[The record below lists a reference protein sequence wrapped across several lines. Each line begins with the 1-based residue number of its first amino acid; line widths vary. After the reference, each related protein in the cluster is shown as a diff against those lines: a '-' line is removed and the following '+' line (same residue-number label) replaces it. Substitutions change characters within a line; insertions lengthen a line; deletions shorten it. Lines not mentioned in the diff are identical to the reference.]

1 MSFVVKNTTINWLL
15 DLVCPYSCRGCGH
28 LGEVLCGC
36 CKNNYIRQ
44 HKNICPLC
52 KKVLGCGELKC
63 DECEL
68 DLRMVAVAGWKD
80 GVLGRIVQEYKY
92 KSVRSAGDIM
102 VELLDFAITEKLSGK
117 EGWEEVVIVPLPTI
131 SRHVRERGFDH
142 TLELAKKL
150 ARKRGWKV
158 ETLLVRA
165 KDTVQV
171 GAKASVRQK
180 QAKEAY
186 GVYGKVDDCKRYI
199 LLDDVWTTGASVLGA
214 AKTLKDSGATDLS
227 VAVVI
232 TTMEKKSDLSKERD
246 RC

>member
-36 CKNNYIRQ
+36 CKNDYVRQ

-52 KKVLGCGELKC
+52 KKILGNGDLKC

-68 DLRMVAVAGWKD
+68 DFGMVAVAGWKD
-80 GVLGRIVQEYKY
+80 DVFGRIVREYKY

-102 VELLDFAITEKLSGK
+102 VELLDLAITRKINEK
-117 EGWEEVVIVPLPTI
+117 EGWDEVVVVPLPTI
-131 SRHVRERGFDH
+131 GRHIRERGFDH
-142 TLELAKKL
+142 TLELAKRL
-150 ARKRGWKV
+150 AQKRSWKV

-171 GAKASVRQK
+171 GAKASVRQQ

-186 GVYGKVDDCKRYI
+186 GIYGKVDGRKRYI

-214 AKTLKDSGATDLS
+214 AKVMRDAGATDLS
-227 VAVVI
+227 IAVI
-232 TTMEKKSDLSKERD
+232 ATTMNRKTESD
-246 RC
+246 